1 MSRAFALAALP
12 ACLALLLF
20 ALNAAAMLPGRW
32 LGALLSPDPRSPTEL
47 ILHLSLLP
55 RLLVAALAGAA
66 LALSGSLLQRA
77 FHNPIAEASTLGIT
91 AGAQC
96 AITLALIHFPA
107 TGALARMP
115 LALTGAV
122 LALAL
127 VLSLAQRRG
136 GAARDLILAGL
147 VVTFLLS
154 GVNATLT
161 LFHHDVLQSLFLWQA
176 GSLEQDGW
184 GSVQVLTPALAA
196 ALLLSPLAIR
206 PLRLLALGDQ
216 AAEGLGLAAG
226 RARLWLTL
234 GAVAL
239 AALVTAEV
247 GVLAFLGLLAPLLA
261 RGLAGRRMG
270 ARTGGRDPGFALCA
284 LTGAGI
290 LMLADQAVQALRPLI
305 TLQTGSA
312 LALAGSVL
320 VLILLRR
327 PLMPAPAS
335 LTPPYSSRPIG
346 VKTPSWLL
354 ALLAGGLI
362 LAFAFGLGR
371 VPGGWDIAPVA
382 MLDWRLPRVAGAA
395 ASGAAF
401 GLAGVMIQRLTGNPL
416 ASPELLGISAA
427 AAFGLVLAVIFAGP
441 GGRGLLYAATA
452 AGALA
457 GLVII
462 LAAGARRRFSPEG
475 LLLAGLAISMLLS
488 ALLAVLLSSGHPLAG
503 QLLSWLSGSTA
514 RIALPEA
521 LLALLVIAVLLALAM
536 LLHRWLDILPL
547 GEAAALSLGLPLA
560 KARGILVMI
569 AGLATA
575 TGTLLTGPLGFIGLI
590 APALARIIARPNAR
604 AALPASAFC
613 GAALMV
619 LADWLGR
626 IVAFPWQIP
635 AGMMAL
641 LLGGVIL
648 VLYLARRPE

>member
-32 LGALLSPDPRSPTEL
+32 LGALLSPDARSPAEL

-327 PLMPAPAS
+327 PLMPAPTRLA
-335 LTPPYSSRPIG
+335 PPYTSRPIG
-346 VKTPSWLL
+346 VKTRSWLL
-354 ALLAGGLI
+354 LLAGGLI
-362 LAFAFGLGR
+362 LALAFGLGR

-441 GGRGLLYAATA
+441 VERGLLYAATA

-462 LAAGARRRFSPEG
+462 LAAAARRRFSPEG

-536 LLHRWLDILPL
+536 LLHRWLDIVPL

-560 KARGILVMI
+560 KARGILVLI

-641 LLGGVIL
+641 LLGGVLL